1 LFPDVASI
9 GDFVLEGELGGK
21 MMGVDVDALI
31 RKSVSERIKEKGLAV
46 PELTAETRM
55 LGGELPLDSLDLAT
69 ILIEMQAELG
79 HDPFA
84 EGFVEF
90 RTIGELATL
99 YRKSLG

>member
-1 LFPDVASI
+1 
-9 GDFVLEGELGGK
+9 
-21 MMGVDVDALI
+21 MGADVDALI
-31 RKSVSERIKEKGLAV
+31 RKSVSERIKEKGLPV

-84 EGFVEF
+84 DGFVEF
-90 RTIGELATL
+90 RTIGELVAL
-99 YRKSLG
+99 YRRSLG